1 MTARLEAYYMMTAK
15 TYRMDKMGEW
25 TSEAERAILLCEEWA
40 TDVVKET
47 KCQLFLFGSAI
58 YKGGEQF
65 DSTYSDLD
73 IVCLLPEATD
83 ALSRLTA
90 MKILRGYKQK
100 LELDMVPRLER
111 QTCTEPGVSIVPIT
125 PLELRANIHKSG
137 APRFFDK
144 NFFYDLVSKRE
155 TLGIP
160 SAGSRVMR
168 DERRQALEYVQKVR
182 NEFLSVCAN
191 GTGGLKQYDGADP
204 LPKALLR
211 SAAQLVP
218 DVAEGE
224 WYDTRLGLELMHSML
239 RDRRTV
245 DKQFTELFDKV
256 SVRRGGRGLRAGL
269 SANDQLLLAEM
280 LFDEGATASTEE
292 AVTWDIRVSG
302 NALNDEHVKEV
313 FASISRIVPDAK
325 LIGHRHGSIILRIRS
340 SITGFELLKELL
352 ALNVLPKMLHVDD
365 VSLTRVDGVDSQ
377 PGFSDSRETKLLGRI
392 SKWNPRQL
400 ITWREEEEDFASYL
414 SEVLASDQNLND
426 VQVLRNV
433 HLDGVEVPFEMDF
446 LLSWMA
452 SDGTRE
458 RIGIDVVRLRS
469 ASTFFHKVSQLLT
482 LGQPVIL
489 VVLGDGEL
497 VERLHD
503 DIARLAQLN
512 ANVRVVTI
520 RTQTESHLA
529 SGERE
534 SIRAE

>member
-1 MTARLEAYYMMTAK
+1 
-15 TYRMDKMGEW
+15 MGEW

-40 TDVVKET
+40 ADVVKET

-65 DSTYSDLD
+65 DSIYSDLD

-83 ALSRLTA
+83 ALSRVEA
-90 MKILRGYKQK
+90 IHILRSHKLK
-100 LELDMVPRLER
+100 LELGMVPRLQR
-111 QTCTEPGVSIVPIT
+111 QTCNEPGVSIVPIT

-137 APRFFDK
+137 ARSFFDK
-144 NFFYDLVSKRE
+144 NFFYDLVDKRE

-160 SAGSRVMR
+160 LAGSRMMR
-168 DERRQALEYVQKVR
+168 DDRRQALEYVQKVR

-204 LPKALLR
+204 IPKALLR

-239 RDRRTV
+239 RDRRTG
-245 DKQFTELFDKV
+245 DRQFTELFNKV
-256 SVRRGGRGLRAGL
+256 SVRRGGRGIRTSL

-292 AVTWDIRVSG
+292 AVTWDIKVSG
-302 NALNDEHVKEV
+302 NSLNFENFKEV
-313 FASISRIVPDAK
+313 FTSISRIVPDAK
-325 LIGHRHGSIILRIRS
+325 LIGARHGSIILRIRS
-340 SITGFELLKELL
+340 SITGFELLRELK
-352 ALNVLPKMLHVDD
+352 ALNVLPKILNVDYVD
-365 VSLTRVDGVDSQ
+365 LARVDGVDFPPSL
-377 PGFSDSRETKLLGRI
+377 SESREAKLLGRI
-392 SKWNPRQL
+392 SEWIPGQL
-400 ITWREEEEDFASYL
+400 DTWREEEEDFATYL
-414 SEVLASDQNLND
+414 SEVLASEQNLRD

-433 HLDGVEVPFEMDF
+433 HFEGVEVPFEMDF

-452 SDGTRE
+452 SGGTRE
-458 RIGIDVVRLRS
+458 RIGIEVVRLRS
-469 ASTFFHKVSQLLT
+469 ASTFFHKVSQLLP

-489 VVLGDGEL
+489 VVLGDVEL
-497 VERLHD
+497 LKRLHD
-503 DIARLAQLN
+503 DISRLAQLN

-520 RTQTESHLA
+520 RTQN
-529 SGERE
+529 
-534 SIRAE
+534 

>member
-1 MTARLEAYYMMTAK
+1 
-15 TYRMDKMGEW
+15 MGEW

-73 IVCLLPEATD
+73 IVCLLPETTD

-90 MKILRGYKQK
+90 MNILRVHKQK

-137 APRFFDK
+137 ARSFFDK

-160 SAGSRVMR
+160 SAGSRVMRR

-191 GTGGLKQYDGADP
+191 GTGGLKQYGGADP
-204 LPKALLR
+204 IPKALLR

-224 WYDTRLGLELMHSML
+224 WYDTRLGLELMHTML

-256 SVRRGGRGLRAGL
+256 SVRRGGRGLRTGL

-292 AVTWDIRVSG
+292 AITWDIRVPG
-302 NALNDEHVKEV
+302 NALNNENFKEV
-313 FASISRIVPDAK
+313 FASISRIIPDAK

-352 ALNVLPKMLHVDD
+352 ALNVLPKMLQVDD

-377 PGFSDSRETKLLGRI
+377 PGFSDSRETKLLEHI

-414 SEVLASDQNLND
+414 SEVLASDQSLSD

-452 SDGTRE
+452 SDGKRE
-458 RIGIDVVRLRS
+458 RIGIDVVCLRS
-469 ASTFFHKVSQLLT
+469 AATFFHKVSQLLP

-489 VVLGDGEL
+489 VVLGDREL

-520 RTQTESHLA
+520 RTQS
-529 SGERE
+529 
-534 SIRAE
+534 